1 MSSANA
7 LIDLIDRFIG
17 AQSFED
23 RWSTARTSF
32 QDLGGVDLNLAEF
45 SIGRGE
51 IHWLSSSMPQHWL
64 ERYISREYFKDDSI
78 AQHGLQS
85 TAMQTYDIGWARRT
99 EWASAGARHID
110 DDLADLGYGGALAQ
124 TFDRPD
130 TKTRVAVTM
139 MSDTAASGLADPET
153 YRKFTRTAATI
164 SAFIGRPQ
172 PASDTPYFQAPAL
185 TLTVR
190 ERDVL
195 SYVASG
201 ANYQQIAEKLRITQ
215 STVQLHANNA
225 RQRLEASTRDQ
236 AVALAIRDGLIE
248 I

>member
-1 MSSANA
+1 MIAANA
-7 LIDLIDRFIG
+7 LIDLIDRFTE

-23 RWSTARTSF
+23 RWSTARTCF

-51 IHWLSSSMPQHWL
+51 VHWLSSSMPQHWL
-64 ERYISREYFKDDSI
+64 NRYVAREYFKDDSI
-78 AQHGLQS
+78 AQHGLKS
-85 TAMQTYDIGWARRT
+85 TDLQTYDIGWARKT
-99 EWASAGARHID
+99 DWASAGARHID

-130 TKTRVAVTM
+130 ANTRVAVTM
-139 MSDTAASGLADPET
+139 MSETAASGFADPDT
-153 YRKFTRTAATI
+153 HRMFTRTAATI

-172 PASDTPYFQAPAL
+172 PASDIPYFQPPAL

-215 STVQLHANNA
+215 STVQLHANSA
-225 RQRLEASTRDQ
+225 RQRLKASTRDQ